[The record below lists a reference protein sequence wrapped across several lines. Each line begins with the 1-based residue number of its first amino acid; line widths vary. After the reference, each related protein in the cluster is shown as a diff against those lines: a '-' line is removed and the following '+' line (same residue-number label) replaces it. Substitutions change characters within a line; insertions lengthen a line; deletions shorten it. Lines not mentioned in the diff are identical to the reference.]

1 MTRRRIQTFSEKQT
15 TYYLV
20 RNREGKSENEII
32 DEEEEKT
39 CTKLQKEGVSLP
51 SCLDLM
57 WWGLRYYK
65 PYRIKGS
72 SMTPTLI
79 ENDLVLVNWNAYDK
93 WKWNEEQMDGFVHV
107 QDQTLYQTVR
117 VLENLIL
124 PTERDVV
131 LIRHP
136 FMSDVTAV
144 KRAEHI
150 SLQIYVQED
159 EGQVLVRARLFVLG
173 DNPESSTD
181 SRSYGAIPL
190 KCLLGKVVAVMKAS
204 SA

>member
-20 RNREGKSENEII
+20 RNREGKRENEII

-39 CTKLQKEGVSLP
+39 YIKPQKKGVSLP

-57 WWGLRYYK
+57 WWGLGYYK

-72 SMTPTLI
+72 SMIPTFI

-93 WKWNEEQMDGFVHV
+93 WKWNEEEMDGFVHV
-107 QDQTLYQTVR
+107 QDQTLYQMVR
-117 VLENLIL
+117 VLEKMIL
-124 PTERDVV
+124 PTSGDVV
-131 LIRHP
+131 LLRHP

-150 SLQIYVQED
+150 SLQMQVKED
-159 EGQVLVRARLFVLG
+159 DGQVLVRARLFVLG
-173 DNPESSTD
+173 DNTESSTD

-190 KCLLGKVVAVMKAS
+190 KCLLGKVVAVIRAS
-204 SA
+204 ST